1 MEKTMINIANTIGRV
16 MMAAVTLPRS
26 DKNLRDTGMETYI
39 KTEFKKDDQTY
50 VRECMRYGRRIDVR
64 NITT

>member
-1 MEKTMINIANTIGRV
+1 MINIANTIGRV

-39 KTEFKKDDQTY
+39 KTEFHKDDQTY
-50 VRECMRYGRRIDVR
+50 VRECMRYGRRINVR

>member
-1 MEKTMINIANTIGRV
+1 MIKLAEAFGRV

-39 KTEFKKDDQTY
+39 KTEFNKDDQTY
-50 VRECMRYGRRIDVR
+50 VRECMRHGRKVDVR
-64 NITT
+64 NITV

>member
-1 MEKTMINIANTIGRV
+1 MIKLAEAVGRV

-39 KTEFKKDDQTY
+39 KTEFKKDDQIY

>member
-1 MEKTMINIANTIGRV
+1 MEKTMIKLAEAVGRV

-26 DKNLRDTGMETYI
+26 DKNLRETGMETYI
-39 KTEFKKDDQTY
+39 KTEFNKDDQTY

>member
-1 MEKTMINIANTIGRV
+1 MIKLAEAFGRV

-26 DKNLRDTGMETYI
+26 DKNLRETGMETYI
-39 KTEFKKDDQTY
+39 KTEFNKDDQIY

-64 NITT
+64 NIV